1 MFMYIH
7 VYVSDHMYVVV
18 RREEMSTLVVSALNK
33 WARTLRIH
41 TYIREQRG
49 P

>member
-18 RREEMSTLVVSALNK
+18 RREEMSTFVVSALNK